1 MINVARE
8 PVPYNTLNSI
18 KPPSPHCHSLL
29 ISSTTSELAP
39 SPWFVEIYV
48 KDCILQPL
56 LARHIIQRAGNSAED
71 VNSILLLKNCFVNIV
86 ECG

>member
-18 KPPSPHCHSLL
+18 KHSHSLL
-29 ISSTTSELAP
+29 ISSATSELAP

-48 KDCILQPL
+48 KDCMLQPW

-71 VNSILLLKNCFVNIV
+71 VNTIFSRDGSFVNAA
-86 ECG
+86 ECD